1 MNYRTK
7 CIAICV
13 VAVFVVMSS
22 ISVLALEESDKK
34 IFIDHLGRTVIIE
47 GEPQR
52 VIALTRAYIEELFE
66 IGVTPVA
73 KVDEYNN
80 RLEGVSLPSVGRQSN
95 PDLEAIY
102 AMQPDLI
109 IANTRQHSNLLEL
122 LEQTGAE
129 VFFVNPNKVDVDP
142 LTDRII
148 IFGSLFGREDFV
160 RDYMRELDEL
170 SESLRE
176 ALQPYNYKTGLI
188 VQGGTDSIRVAMPT
202 GLYGS
207 LLNRLGIDNIVVA
220 GLAGAGQS
228 TWVNFDLETLLQLD
242 PSVILIRAAGSSE
255 RNIAVLLA
263 NYTENP
269 QWQSLTAIQSGRIFV
284 LPARV
289 NPGNISNADAI
300 RVTFE
305 TLASDWIED

>member
-1 MNYRTK
+1 MNYRRK
-7 CIAICV
+7 YRAICV
-13 VAVFVVMSS
+13 VVVFVVMSS
-22 ISVLALEESDKK
+22 ICVLASEELDKK
-34 IFIDHLGRTVIIE
+34 VFTDHLGRTVIIE

-52 VIALTRAYIEELFE
+52 VIALTRAYMEELFE

-122 LEQTGAE
+122 LEQTGAA

-148 IFGSLFGREDFV
+148 IFGSLLGREDFV

-170 SESLRE
+170 CESLRE

-188 VQGGTDSIRVAMPT
+188 VQGGTDSIRAAMPT

-220 GLAGAGQS
+220 GHVGAGQS
-228 TWVNFDLETLLQLD
+228 TWVNFDLETLLKLD

-255 RNIAVLLA
+255 GNNAVLLA
-263 NYTENP
+263 NFTENP
-269 QWQSLTAIQSGRIFV
+269 QWQSLTAIQTGRIFV

-289 NPGNISNADAI
+289 NPGNISNAEAI

-305 TLASDWIED
+305 TLTSDWIED